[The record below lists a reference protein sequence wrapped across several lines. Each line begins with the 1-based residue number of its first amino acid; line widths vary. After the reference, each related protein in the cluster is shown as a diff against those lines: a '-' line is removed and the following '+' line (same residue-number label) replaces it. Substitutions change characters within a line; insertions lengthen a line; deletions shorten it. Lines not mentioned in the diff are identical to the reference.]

1 MFNRGFLAA
10 AHEETPA
17 FRASIEHYPTAREVT
32 EVMPMFTNENI
43 PNSVVRAEKL
53 ALYVLRANSITST
66 DAHATIARALLW
78 ALAELRGDE
87 LRLSAN

>member
-1 MFNRGFLAA
+1 
-10 AHEETPA
+10 
-17 FRASIEHYPTAREVT
+17 
-32 EVMPMFTNENI
+32 MFTNENI

-53 ALYVLRANSITST
+53 ALYVLRANAITST

-87 LRLSAN
+87 LRS